1 MTEAENSLTS
11 NELKSTVQFGQDK
24 NVHGQT
30 SRVMSKIARDELI
43 TKLARSGQS
52 TSEIAA
58 TLATDYSIQLS
69 ERSIRRVLSKHHIGR
84 RSISTLDVHNKEI
97 GQALESLELEVRRI
111 LTEITRLRELVNS
124 SNSDKKFVV
133 TDLETGRVLY
143 YANDD
148 TITDKLTLHTS
159 ADQLTRLITAK
170 GRFNIL
176 RDGCSIDFTE
186 SYKHTLEIESKN

>member
-11 NELKSTVQFGQDK
+11 NELKSTVQFGQNK

-30 SRVMSKIARDELI
+30 SRVISKIARDELI
-43 TKLARSGQS
+43 TRLAKSGQS
-52 TSEIAA
+52 TSEIAT

-69 ERSIRRVLSKHHIGR
+69 ERSIRRVLSKHNIGR
-84 RSISTLDVHNKEI
+84 RSMATLDVHNKEI
-97 GQALESLELEVRRI
+97 GQELESLKLESERLTARINRLIELI
-111 LTEITRLRELVNS
+111 NS

-143 YANDD
+143 YADDD

-176 RDGCSIDFTE
+176 RDNCSIDFTPA
-186 SYKHTLEIESKN
+186 YKRKLDLESKN